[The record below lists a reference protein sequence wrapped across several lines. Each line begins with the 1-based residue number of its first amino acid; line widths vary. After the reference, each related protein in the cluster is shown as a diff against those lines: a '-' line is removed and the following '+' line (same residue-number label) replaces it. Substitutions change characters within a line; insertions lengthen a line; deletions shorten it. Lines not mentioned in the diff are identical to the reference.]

1 MRLRDDQNWSR
12 GFQTKLDLVL
22 AFCFSLLLHNR
33 NVRTLD
39 CLTIQPQIWE
49 NLATTARLGL
59 TKGQF
64 IKGT

>member
-1 MRLRDDQNWSR
+1 MIKIGS
-12 GFQTKLDLVL
+12 KVDLVL
-22 AFCFSLLLHNR
+22 AFCFSLWLHNR

-39 CLTIQPQIWE
+39 CLTIQPQMWE
-49 NLATTARLGL
+49 NIATTARLGL

>member
-1 MRLRDDQNWSR
+1 MRLKDDQNWSR
-12 GFQTKLDLVL
+12 GFQTKVDLVL
-22 AFCFSLLLHNR
+22 TFYFSVWLHNR
-33 NVRTLD
+33 NIRTLD
-39 CLTIQPQIWE
+39 CLTIQPQIME